1 MLPTKEEI
9 SSLVKT
15 SNEEDKKLIEKAY
28 DFAKKA
34 HLGQKRKSG
43 EPYFVHP
50 AFTAKTLAEL
60 NMSPTVISAGL
71 LHDCLEDAKIEEEI
85 IKKEFGQD
93 ILNLIVGVTKL
104 GHIKYKGEER
114 NIENLRKFFIYEAED
129 IRILIIK
136 LVERLHN
143 METLQFVDKN
153 KQRRLAL
160 ETLEIYAPLANRL
173 SLSKLKSELEDSA
186 FKYVYPDEYANM
198 KKMLREKEGVK
209 ERYLLEAKE
218 KIKEMIDKAGIKNA
232 EISYR
237 QKHLYS
243 LWKKLERYNIGI
255 DKIYDII
262 AIRVIVETVE
272 DCYTVL
278 GLLHGLWK
286 PKIDRIRDYIAS
298 PKNNGYQSIHTIVST
313 ETGGLIEI
321 QIRTYDMHNQ
331 AENGLAAHFAY
342 KEKYKK
348 EGVSEKQKDWS
359 RKLNLLFKNKNN
371 KEEPL
376 KIDIFRDRIFA
387 FTPRGDI
394 IDLPEG
400 SCVLDFAYAVHTDL
414 GNKAGGAKINGKN
427 SALNTLL
434 KTNDKIEILT
444 NKNGHPSIKWLNF
457 VKTPLAKKHINNYLR
472 QNDLLS
478 RFLSFG
484 KNN

>member
-1 MLPTKEEI
+1 MLPSLEEI
-9 SSLVKT
+9 SSLVRT

-28 DFAKKA
+28 NFAKEA
-34 HLGQKRKSG
+34 HHGQKRKSG

-50 AFTAKTLAEL
+50 AFTAKILAEL

-71 LHDCLEDAKIEEEI
+71 LHDCLEDAKIEEET

-104 GHIKYKGEER
+104 GHIKYKGETR

-129 IRILIIK
+129 VRILIIK
-136 LVERLHN
+136 LAERLHN

-186 FKYVYPDEYANM
+186 FKYVYPQEYNAV
-198 KKMLREKEGVK
+198 KKMLREKEEVK

-218 KIKEMIDKAGIKNA
+218 KIKEMIEEAGIKNV

-243 LWKKLERYNIGI
+243 LWRKLERYNIGI

-262 AIRVIVETVE
+262 AIRIIVPTVE
-272 DCYTVL
+272 DCYTIL
-278 GLLHGLWK
+278 GLLHGQWK
-286 PKIDRIRDYIAS
+286 PKLDRIRDYITS

-313 ETGGLIEI
+313 ETGGLIEV
-321 QIRTYDMHNQ
+321 QIRTYEMHEQ
-331 AENGLAAHFAY
+331 AENGLAAHFTY

-348 EGVSEKQKDWS
+348 EDVSLKQKEWS
-359 RKLNLLFKNKNN
+359 RKLNSLFKNKSNS
-371 KEEPL
+371 EEPL
-376 KIDIFRDRIFA
+376 KIDIFKDRIFV

-394 IDLPEG
+394 IDLPKD
-400 SCVLDFAYAVHTDL
+400 SCVLDFAYAVHTYIGDH
-414 GNKAGGAKINGKN
+414 AGGVKVNGKN
-427 SALNTLL
+427 SALNTIL
-434 KTNDKIEILT
+434 KTNDKVEILI
-444 NKNGHPSIKWLNF
+444 NKNGHPSSKWLSF
-457 VKTPLAKKHINNYLR
+457 VKTPLAKKHINNYLKD
-472 QNDLLS
+472 NDLLS

-484 KNN
+484 KN